1 MFNSRKIWASRLLA
15 VVACLCLHAA
25 AWSQTSPF
33 SAQDRYPGAGRD
45 ATPREVAAWDI
56 DVRPDFKGLPPGQG
70 SVAQGQ
76 AVWEAKCAHC
86 HGIFGESNEVFSPL
100 IGGTTAEDVKT
111 GRVANLTR
119 TDFPGRTTLM
129 KVATVSTLWD
139 YIRRAMPWNNPKSLG
154 VDEVYAV
161 TAFMLN
167 LGSVVPD
174 DFTLTD
180 RNMAE
185 VQQRMPNR
193 NGMTREHALW
203 PGKTWTGAAQPDVRN
218 MPCMTNCRTEPRV
231 ASLLP
236 DFARNAHGN
245 LREQNRIVGPQ
256 RGADTA
262 LPEGRSSQAVAT
274 AEGAAASA
282 SGAAGSASARPSS
295 GQPASESAAGKAA
308 QALAQ
313 KYQCTACHA
322 MDKKVVGP
330 SFADIARRHAG
341 KAEYLSGKIRSGG
354 SGVWGAIPM
363 PPQNLPDADMRQIA
377 TWLSAGANR

>member
-1 MFNSRKIWASRLLA
+1 
-15 VVACLCLHAA
+15 
-25 AWSQTSPF
+25 
-33 SAQDRYPGAGRD
+33 
-45 ATPREVAAWDI
+45 
-56 DVRPDFKGLPPGQG
+56 
-70 SVAQGQ
+70 
-76 AVWEAKCAHC
+76 
-86 HGIFGESNEVFSPL
+86 
-100 IGGTTAEDVKT
+100 
-111 GRVANLTR
+111 
-119 TDFPGRTTLM
+119 
-129 KVATVSTLWD
+129 
-139 YIRRAMPWNNPKSLG
+139 
-154 VDEVYAV
+154 
-161 TAFMLN
+161 
-167 LGSVVPD
+167 
-174 DFTLTD
+174 
-180 RNMAE
+180 
-185 VQQRMPNR
+185 
-193 NGMTREHALW
+193 
-203 PGKTWTGAAQPDVRN
+203 
-218 MPCMTNCRTEPRV
+218 MTNCRTEPRV

-262 LPEGRSSQAVAT
+262 LPEGRPSQVVAI
-274 AEGAAASA
+274 AQGAAASA